1 MFQIFPKS
9 PFLSFITEK
18 TRLSLNDEFDLNI
31 ANIGSFTDPHKV
43 TYSHTL
49 SSLLMALRGSTRT
62 IIRSHF
68 VSMAARNNFFHFS
81 SFLPYLPAPSQE
93 FHCHSSAP
101 VLKTCSVKISLHTS
115 PKTTHAYL
123 MWVLWFSLP
132 CFNSRISVCVSLSHN
147 GWNYNAVLDWINIWH
162 SKLWSGGFQAKQDTF
177 EWLLMDTYA
186 ICLLPHAKLPN
197 ITWAIDK

>member
-18 TRLSLNDEFDLNI
+18 TRPSLHDEFDLNN

-62 IIRSHF
+62 IICSHF

-81 SFLPYLPAPSQE
+81 SFLLYLPAPSQE
-93 FHCHSSAP
+93 FHCHSSAS

-132 CFNSRISVCVSLSHN
+132 CFSVCVSLSHTMAGIIMQCWIEITFGTLNSGQGFFKQSRILLN
-147 GWNYNAVLDWINIWH
+147 G
-162 SKLWSGGFQAKQDTF
+162 
-177 EWLLMDTYA
+177 
-186 ICLLPHAKLPN
+186 C
-197 ITWAIDK
+197 

>member
-18 TRLSLNDEFDLNI
+18 TRPSLHDEFDLNI
-31 ANIGSFTDPHKV
+31 ANIGSFNDPHKV

-81 SFLPYLPAPSQE
+81 SFFLYLPAPSQE

-123 MWVLWFSLP
+123 MCVLWFSLP
-132 CFNSRISVCVSLSHN
+132 CFNSRICVCVSLSHTMAGIIMQCWAELTFGTLN
-147 GWNYNAVLDWINIWH
+147 SDQGV
-162 SKLWSGGFQAKQDTF
+162 FKQSRI
-177 EWLLMDTYA
+177 LLND
-186 ICLLPHAKLPN
+186 CK
-197 ITWAIDK
+197 